1 MAQRWIWRDTGQ
13 EPKVNENQ
21 QIAVPKSSGNPKKD
35 NQQIAVLK
43 RQPTKWEEIFAN
55 HIWYRVNIQNI

>member
-43 RQPTKWEEIFAN
+43 SSGNPKKDKHKEK
-55 HIWYRVNIQNI
+55 HI